1 MLRLDGFAASF
12 SAFTYTAFTHPV
24 FVRKAMGPKG
34 VAPNSEV
41 VQPAAATDSAAQPA
55 SPPAAETASVAQLDS
70 QPAAAAGGT
79 AKSATLPLRELS
91 KRSGQFGAWSVVV
104 QQAKVEHY
112 EYQYQGQKKMAR
124 CSHASSFRRTTRL
137 STAWASCGG
146 ARTTTASS
154 SQLRKSSVTV

>member
-12 SAFTYTAFTHPV
+12 SAFIYIALTHPV
-24 FVRKAMGPKG
+24 FVAKAMGPKG
-34 VAPNSEV
+34 VTPNSRA

-91 KRSGQFGAWSVVV
+91 KRSGQFGAWLVVV
-104 QQAKVEHY
+104 QQAKVENY
-112 EYQYQGQKKMAR
+112 EYQYQGQ
-124 CSHASSFRRTTRL
+124 
-137 STAWASCGG
+137 
-146 ARTTTASS
+146 
-154 SQLRKSSVTV
+154 

>member
-24 FVRKAMGPKG
+24 FVRRAMGPKG

-41 VQPAAATDSAAQPA
+41 VQPAAATDSAAQPS

-91 KRSGQFGAWSVVV
+91 KRSGQVGAWSVVV

-112 EYQYQGQKKMAR
+112 EYQYQGQKKWQGVLMR
-124 CSHASSFRRTTRL
+124 PRFVGRPD
-137 STAWASCGG
+137 
-146 ARTTTASS
+146 
-154 SQLRKSSVTV
+154 